1 MGEYPLYVAMMSKA
15 LQIPM
20 PSYSISY
27 TMPSAAELEEE
38 ASYYCSGERTLT
50 QLRTLWLQL
59 RNKFL

>member
-1 MGEYPLYVAMMSKA
+1 MMSKA

-27 TMPSAAELEEE
+27 TMPSAAELEEQS
-38 ASYYCSGERTLT
+38 SYYCSGERTLT